1 MIDNPVVWFSVLP
14 LAAYM
19 VGAVPF
25 GVLIA
30 KAHGKDLRKVGSGNV
45 GATNC
50 GRVCGRPWGYVCFFL
65 DFGKGFGP
73 ALLAGWLM
81 GITGAQPPV
90 LAQLAWLCV
99 AAGCILGHVFPVW
112 LKFHGGKGVATSLG
126 VVVGMYPY
134 FTWAGLAAFGTW
146 LVVVLLT
153 RYVSLA
159 SIIATLSFLAWF
171 VGLHAAEL
179 GALWPMLAFASAI
192 VTLIVVR
199 HRTNII
205 RLIKGTEHK
214 VGSGKREVVSSQ

>member
-1 MIDNPVVWFSVLP
+1 MINNPVIWFSVLP
-14 LAAYM
+14 LAAYLA
-19 VGAVPF
+19 GSVPF

-30 KAHGKDLRKVGSGNV
+30 RAHGKDLRKIGSGNV

-50 GRVCGRPWGYVCFFL
+50 GRVCGRPWGYVCFLL

-73 ALLAGWLM
+73 ALTAGWLM
-81 GITGAQPPV
+81 GITGEEPPF

-112 LKFHGGKGVATSLG
+112 LKFRGGKGVATSLG

-146 LVVVLLT
+146 LLVVLIS

-159 SIIATLSFLAWF
+159 SIVATLSFLGWF
-171 VGLHAAEL
+171 CWLHAHEL
-179 GALWPMLAFASAI
+179 AQLWPMLTFASAI
-192 VTLIVVR
+192 VVLIIVR
-199 HRTNII
+199 HRSNIV
-205 RLIKGTEHK
+205 RLLRGTESRIGK
-214 VGSGKREVVSSQ
+214 KKQQVAGSQ